1 MRMTLRSEEL
11 EWLPLLS
18 PSGALDSLTAVLAV
32 EGLSKYLIEVH
43 IISPIEDSL

>member
-1 MRMTLRSEEL
+1 MRMTLRSKEL

-32 EGLSKYLIEVH
+32 EGLSKNLIKVH
-43 IISPIEDSL
+43 IISLIEGPL